1 MVKKFS
7 EDDYLVVAEAKK
19 KMGDNKR
26 KRLKKTQS
34 KKPQQFADPHS
45 LEGFIVDDIQYGQK
59 KHPK

>member
-34 KKPQQFADPHS
+34 KKP
-45 LEGFIVDDIQYGQK
+45 
-59 KHPK
+59 